1 MDDGETQEAG
11 QEDMNGS
18 EASSRESEE
27 IPEKIIIGSGG
38 TSGRSSAAIEID
50 DIENGNELENEKE
63 DDIFDDKGQNESAY
77 RSPIT
82 SLQTGEQNDYE
93 DDFENESDDEEKDDV
108 NRRQIDESNDDD
120 DDDDNIGSVSD
131 GEVDISSENLQNG
144 YLGLQDKERAPSSS
158 TDDLMVGYKD
168 RGSVVSDMFSDFSEQ
183 FLHHPDASNSEPNSM
198 PLGSKFDRLR
208 SAYTRPTKSRQ
219 LAQSAILSQSR
230 RSRPSHGYYLDPD
243 ELKV

>member
-1 MDDGETQEAG
+1 MDDRETQEAG

-18 EASSRESEE
+18 EASSGESAE

-50 DIENGNELENEKE
+50 DIENGDELENEE
-63 DDIFDDKGQNESAY
+63 DDISKGKGLNESAY

-82 SLQTGEQNDYE
+82 SLQIAEQNDYE
-93 DDFENESDDEEKDDV
+93 DDFENESDDEEKDNG
-108 NRRQIDESNDDD
+108 NRKQMDESDDD

-131 GEVDISSENLQNG
+131 GEINISSENFQNG
-144 YLGLQDKERAPSSS
+144 YVGLHDKDRPPSSS
-158 TDDLMVGYKD
+158 TDDLMVGYKE

-183 FLHHPDASNSEPNSM
+183 LLHHPDSSNTDPKVM

-219 LAQSAILSQSR
+219 LAQQALLSQSP
-230 RSRPSHGYYLDPD
+230 RSRPSRGYYLDPD